1 MWSDNQKRIVCRLA
15 FLLLCALPTAV
26 IVYRI
31 MHPQTADQW
40 EQRIQAQLG
49 VRTHIDSVETPGPY
63 ETILRGLEFFDADR
77 KILIATELRILFGEV
92 NQIWIDHPVR
102 LDSNGLQYLVD
113 QVNQQLIRSHTVQPR
128 WVVMVDSAVVESN
141 IVMDD
146 HFGTPKRRELMLE
159 NLAIDMES
167 SANNTTAR
175 MDFHLVDPTVP
186 VPTGNPN
193 IVSCSIQRERVPA
206 VPGTAAGSAPQWVT
220 LNTGTDA
227 LPCWLV
233 SEWLPEIVQ
242 NLGTEVTFSGGVEVD
257 TNAPDLQG
265 QAAGQ
270 FSQVDLQLVTDSM
283 LAANDLARWGTIEL
297 NRFQFSGDDVQ
308 HVAFL
313 TTPGS
318 GTPPVRIEKTLEV
331 SETFDIGLDIRNAA
345 LQKYRQATGNT
356 IRRRVTYPAS
366 ETRIVSGLPIRIAE
380 PETSRNHRQQ
390 QDPQVNGDR
399 DQDVLHRRV
408 LRRRVSMEPDTH
420 RVYAFPRP

>member
-77 KILIATELRILFGEV
+77 TILIATELRILFGEV

-146 HFGTPKRRELMLE
+146 HFGTPKRRELMLK

-242 NLGTEVTFSGGVEVD
+242 NLGTEVTFSGGVELD

-270 FSQVDLQLVTDSM
+270 FSQVDLQQVTDNM
-283 LAANDLARWGTIEL
+283 LAANDLARWGGLI
-297 NRFQFSGDDVQ
+297 
-308 HVAFL
+308 
-313 TTPGS
+313 
-318 GTPPVRIEKTLEV
+318 KTRG
-331 SETFDIGLDIRNAA
+331 IAA
-345 LQKYRQATGNT
+345 LAIIGNIVTLWSWKGVNAMGVGLHAYAATEDTTMKYILIAIAGHLV
-356 IRRRVTYPAS
+356 ILLLAMIP
-366 ETRIVSGLPIRIAE
+366 TRFWLGYSDGKA
-380 PETSRNHRQQ
+380 
-390 QDPQVNGDR
+390 
-399 DQDVLHRRV
+399 
-408 LRRRVSMEPDTH
+408 
-420 RVYAFPRP
+420 